1 MKKLNE
7 KGFAVSVILY
17 ASATILVL
25 VLILI
30 LSVLSTSSS
39 NTSSLVD
46 MVKEQVSGV
55 TGDAFQLYNLTT
67 NGGFENNGIS
77 WSTSTSTVTNSLT
90 NQLDSSVFHSGK
102 QSLKISPN
110 GWQWQS
116 LKNVNIDDKI
126 YVGSFVYMEEV
137 KSGSLDISIVS
148 SNGAPFPILSGSYGI
163 SYKTDGFEHRG
174 VIVQA
179 TSTELFLQ
187 VGASNSSNISAY
199 VDDIVIVNL
208 TKIFGAGK
216 EPALEW
222 CNSNIKYFNGVTT
235 ITNYDESE

>member
-30 LSVLSTSSS
+30 LSVLSTSSK
-39 NTSSLVD
+39 NTLNLVD
-46 MVKEQVSGV
+46 RVKEQVSGV
-55 TGDAFQLYNLTT
+55 TGDAHQLYNLIT
-67 NGGFENNGIS
+67 NGGFENNGTY
-77 WSTSTSTVTNSLT
+77 WSTSTSDVSNSLT

-110 GWQWQS
+110 GWQWQG
-116 LKNVNIDDKI
+116 LKNVNANDKI

-137 KSGSLDISIVS
+137 KSGGLDISVVNRSGS
-148 SNGAPFPILSGSYGI
+148 SLPVLGGSYGI
-163 SYKTDGFEHRG
+163 SYQTDGFEHKG

-179 TSTELFLQ
+179 TSTELFVQ

-199 VDDIVIVNL
+199 VDDIVVVNL
-208 TKIFGAGK
+208 TKIFGSGK
-216 EPALEW
+216 EPSVEW

-235 ITNYDESE
+235 ITDFD

>member
-7 KGFAVSVILY
+7 RGFAVSVILY

-30 LSVLSTSSS
+30 LSVLSTSSR
-39 NTSSLVD
+39 NTSNLVD

-55 TGDAFQLYNLTT
+55 TGDAFQLYNLIT

-77 WSTSTSTVTNSLT
+77 WSTSISNVTNRLT

-116 LKNVNIDDKI
+116 IKNVNANDKI

-137 KSGSLDISIVS
+137 RSGGLDISIVS
-148 SNGAPFPILSGSYGI
+148 SKGASLPVLSGSYRI
-163 SYKTDGFEHRG
+163 SYKTDDFEHRG

-179 TSTELFLQ
+179 TSTELFVQ

-199 VDDIVIVNL
+199 VDDLVVVNL
-208 TKIFGAGK
+208 TKIFGAGE
-216 EPALEW
+216 EPSLEW

>member
-7 KGFAVSVILY
+7 KGFAVAVILY

-30 LSVLSTSSS
+30 LSVLSTSSR
-39 NTSSLVD
+39 NTSNLVD

-55 TGDAFQLYNLTT
+55 TGDAFQLYNLIT

-77 WSTSTSTVTNSLT
+77 WSTSTSEITNSLT
-90 NQLDSSVFHSGK
+90 NQLDPSIFHSGK
-102 QSLKISPN
+102 QSLKVSPN

-116 LKNVNIDDKI
+116 LKNVNTNDKI
-126 YVGSFVYMEEV
+126 YVGSFVYMEEA
-137 KSGSLDISIVS
+137 KSGGLDISIVNQKGS
-148 SNGAPFPILSGSYGI
+148 SLPVLAGGYGI
-163 SYKTDGFEHRG
+163 SYRTDGFEHRG

-179 TSTELFLQ
+179 TSTELFVQ
-187 VGASNSSNISAY
+187 VGASNASNISAY
-199 VDDIVIVNL
+199 VDDVVAINL
-208 TKIFGAGK
+208 TKIFGEGK
-216 EPALEW
+216 EPSLEW
-222 CNSNIKYFNGVTT
+222 CNENIKYFNGVTT